1 MIYFNMTC
9 KKHFMLKHYRG
20 MYESRHH
27 YLDLVHIWIPIFKME
42 EIKSCAAPNL
52 LGNLR
57 SRRMEQEEFIQP
69 EKAQKEKDED
79 KNAKET
85 HNGQRDKENETE
97 ILIML

>member
-57 SRRMEQEEFIQP
+57 SKKMF
-69 EKAQKEKDED
+69 AG
-79 KNAKET
+79 
-85 HNGQRDKENETE
+85 NGTGRIYSTRKSSKRKG
-97 ILIML
+97 